1 MIRIPNIVLPSPIQA
16 PVSKSHMQRELLLSL
31 LANSPS
37 RLYGNFVALP
47 DDVLSAIQ
55 CIETFGATVFI
66 KDKEID
72 VIPPVNSMIKD
83 ELTVQVGES
92 GFLIRNIISI
102 GFLFAR
108 RLIIHAKG
116 TLMARELHMNDDL
129 FNQLGLVKCSKHGE
143 WPLILEQ
150 LNPCQQH
157 IKLDASATSQI
168 ASGVLFRLAQSNG
181 ERSLSLTNLVSTPYV
196 QMTVQNLI
204 SRGVNLSW
212 DNTCI
217 SFDDSTQIQGREI
230 QIDGDWSGAANLL
243 CMGAISYETRVK
255 GLRIHGNQADEY
267 ILEILRLYGA
277 QMEWS
282 GEVITVK
289 HKDNRPFSCDL
300 THSPDLFPLVCVLAA
315 TANGVS
321 CIKGTNRLKT
331 KESDRLISSITMLTS
346 LGVKFEVV
354 SNEILITGGIGN
366 HEPQIDT
373 FHDHRLVL
381 AAIVAS
387 KISTLNVS
395 VNEVD
400 SVSKSFPEMKH
411 YVFEQE
417 K

>member
-55 CIETFGATVFI
+55 CIEAFGATVFI
-66 KDKEID
+66 NDKEIE

-116 TLMARELHMNDDL
+116 TLMARELHANEDML
-129 FNQLGLVKCSKHGE
+129 TQLGLVKCSKHGE

-150 LNPCQQH
+150 FNPCQQY
-157 IKLDASATSQI
+157 INLDASATSQI
-168 ASGVLFRLAQSNG
+168 ASGVLFRLANSVG
-181 ERSLSLTNLVSTPYV
+181 ARGISLTNLVSTPYL

-204 SRGVNLSW
+204 NRGVNLSW

-217 SFDDSTQIQGREI
+217 SFDDSSQIQGREI

-243 CMGAISYETRVK
+243 CMGAISKESRIK
-255 GLRIHGNQADEY
+255 GLRMQGNQADEY

-277 QMEWS
+277 QIEWS
-282 GEVITVK
+282 GEVIKVK
-289 HKDNRPFSCDL
+289 HNDNRSFNCDL
-300 THSPDLFPLVCVLAA
+300 TNSPDLFPLVCVLAA

-321 CIKGTNRLKT
+321 IIKGTNRLKT
-331 KESDRLISSITMLTS
+331 KESDRLKSSTAMLNA
-346 LGVKFEVV
+346 LGVHLKIEENVV
-354 SNEILITGGIGN
+354 HITGGIKN
-366 HEPQIDT
+366 FEVIIDT
-373 FHDHRLVL
+373 YHDHRMVL
-381 AAIVAS
+381 AAMVAA
-387 KISTLNVS
+387 KISSMKISLN
-395 VNEVD
+395 EID
-400 SVSKSFPEMKH
+400 SVKKSFPEMKL
-411 YVFEQE
+411 YL
-417 K
+417 

>member
-1 MIRIPNIVLPSPIQA
+1 MIRIANIVLPSPIQA

-31 LANSPS
+31 IANSPS

-66 KDKEID
+66 NDKEIE

-83 ELTVQVGES
+83 ELTIQVGES
-92 GFLIRNIISI
+92 GFLIRNVISI

-116 TLMARELHMNDDL
+116 TLMARELHVNEDL
-129 FNQLGLVKCSKHGE
+129 FNQLGLVKCSTDGD

-150 LNPCQQH
+150 LNSCQQH

-204 SRGVNLSW
+204 NRGVNLSW

-217 SFDDSTQIQGREI
+217 SFDDSSQIQGREI

-243 CMGAISYETRVK
+243 CMGAISNETRVK
-255 GLRIHGNQADEY
+255 GLKIKGNQADEY

-289 HKDNRPFSCDL
+289 HNDNRPFSCDL

-315 TANGVS
+315 TATGVS
-321 CIKGTNRLKT
+321 IIKGTNRLKT
-331 KESDRLISSITMLTS
+331 KESDRLKSSMAMLNE
-346 LGVKFEVV
+346 LGVHLKIEA
-354 SNEILITGGIGN
+354 NIIQITGGIKN
-366 HEPQIDT
+366 FEVIIDT
-373 FHDHRLVL
+373 CHDHRMVL
-381 AAIVAS
+381 AAMVAAKINS
-387 KISTLNVS
+387 MKISL
-395 VNEVD
+395 NEVD
-400 SVSKSFPEMKH
+400 SVKKSFPEMKL
-411 YVFEQE
+411 YM
-417 K
+417 